1 MDLKN
6 LQNVVNK
13 YSQMSGKT
21 GTRLYI
27 PWHKVAQDLGYGISA
42 EECKRQFKKVR
53 DGDLKKKERKF
64 FKTIEVHFRNGKLH
78 TF

>member
-1 MDLKN
+1 MDTKN

-13 YSQMSGKT
+13 YSQTSGKK
-21 GTRLYI
+21 GTWVYI
-27 PWHKVAQDLGYGISA
+27 PWHKIAQDLGNGISA

-64 FKTIEVHFRNGKLH
+64 FKTTEVNFRDGKLY
-78 TF
+78 TS